1 MIYGNQQHFAMPKLF
16 WKTVAV
22 YPFIESFCAV
32 QRSIFSECQ
41 KRIHEVPLILC
52 FKWFFPCDKKCHF
65 IQINWNGIYSNYFSK
80 LFISPV
86 GAKQNNNYFIKYVGT
101 GIMECVIN
109 FAYTNNC
116 DINEKNLNEL
126 LITAEYFCY
135 TSLVDRCAE
144 FIASILN
151 VQNCIA
157 LMLMTRFL
165 YTNR

>member
-1 MIYGNQQHFAMPKLF
+1 
-16 WKTVAV
+16 
-22 YPFIESFCAV
+22 
-32 QRSIFSECQ
+32 
-41 KRIHEVPLILC
+41 
-52 FKWFFPCDKKCHF
+52 
-65 IQINWNGIYSNYFSK
+65 
-80 LFISPV
+80 
-86 GAKQNNNYFIKYVGT
+86 
-101 GIMECVIN
+101 MECVIN